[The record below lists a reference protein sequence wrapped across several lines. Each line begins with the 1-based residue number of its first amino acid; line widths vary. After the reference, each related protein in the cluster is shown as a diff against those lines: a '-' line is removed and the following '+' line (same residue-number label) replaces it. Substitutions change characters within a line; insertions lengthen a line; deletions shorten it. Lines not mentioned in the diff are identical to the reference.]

1 MRPSRDRRDRD
12 RDDSTDAR
20 RILFQLSQNEDGY
33 PPLAVETMWATYVG
47 EGAYRID
54 NIPFFATRVSL
65 GDVIE
70 ADLIDGRPTF
80 ARVRERGGHS
90 TLRVVAFD
98 AATVP
103 EVRSAIQELG
113 CATELSH
120 LPRLI
125 SVDVPPSASLEALRA
140 FLAAGAAQGR
150 WDYEEADVPA

>member
-33 PPLAVETMWATYVG
+33 PPLAAETMWATYLG

-54 NIPFFATRVSL
+54 NIPFFATRVSF

-80 ARVRERGGHS
+80 TKVRERGGHS

-103 EVRSAIQELG
+103 DLRSAIRELG
-113 CATELSH
+113 CETELSH

-140 FLAAGAAQGR
+140 FLTAGAAQGR